1 MWERIKR
8 FWAADR
14 SEAVARPQSLWS
26 RDMDNPWAAE
36 SILILGDDPRV
47 RGTAQILSRNGAH
60 VEFKTM
66 VTLQCLYQIPL
77 EHFSVVIMTD
87 TNVAETFDVMDIG
100 GIIRRTD
107 PSIRLVW
114 ASTTLP
120 APQIVDKILRPFCDA
135 TLNTHCSEAD
145 LIFALK

>member
-14 SEAVARPQSLWS
+14 SAAVARPLSLWS

-47 RGTAQILSRNGAH
+47 RGIAQILSRNGAH

-114 ASTTLP
+114 ASTTFP
-120 APQIVDKILRPFCDA
+120 APQIVDKVLRPFCDVA
-135 TLNTHCSEAD
+135 LNMHCSEVD